1 MIDLANDDSDF
12 DSDFDV
18 KSDDHTEAPIDE
30 A

>member
-1 MIDLANDDSDF
+1 MIDLANYDSDF